1 MIHSVNVNAEKDAQ
15 VNVSDFLE
23 SEYCQ
28 IKSENGMVQANRI
41 KTEAMT
47 VTTKTG
53 DIVCSGHIQGTVK
66 IHSND
71 GNVIAEQR
79 FMGPSLDIST
89 ENGDIRVSASYADQS
104 KFVTNK
110 GQIHLRQSIKGL

>member
-28 IKSENGMVQANRI
+28 IKSENGSINANRI

-47 VTTKTG
+47 ITSKSG

-66 IHSND
+66 IHSTE
-71 GNVIAEQR
+71 GSVIAEQR
-79 FMGPSLDIST
+79 
-89 ENGDIRVSASYADQS
+89 
-104 KFVTNK
+104 
-110 GQIHLRQSIKGL
+110 